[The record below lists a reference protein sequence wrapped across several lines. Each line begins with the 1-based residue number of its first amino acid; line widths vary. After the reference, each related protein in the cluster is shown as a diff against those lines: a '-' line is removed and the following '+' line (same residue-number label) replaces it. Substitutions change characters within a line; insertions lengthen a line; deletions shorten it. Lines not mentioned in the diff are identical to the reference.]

1 MPMVILPQDKESVDS
16 EISSIALSNDG
27 EFIAWSTYNGLFTI
41 MSKENKEK
49 REVQLNSHGKN
60 IEYVSSGNF
69 VVSQEEGNILCFSK
83 SCEKL
88 WEIASPGGCELMK
101 SAIKGDIIAF
111 IDGTNKL
118 RTINFQ
124 GELLGIFSENELVGM
139 TINENGSA
147 ISCWDDEGNLI
158 VLNRNC
164 SKIFKRPINSEI
176 GERIITA
183 KYTHNGILLVSR
195 ETLDLPEE
203 GEQNEL
209 EFWNPLGQKTG
220 SVGFNSR
227 CIAINVSKDSIW
239 AGLFSGELLLINGEK
254 TNQIWKSEYSI
265 TSLITLNNDILVSS
279 WFYLFRIDKT
289 SGECVWQYE
298 HEGIIDFMVMSDNEE
313 VLALCGNDRNDYTNA
328 APLAL
333 LNPNSTPIW
342 EEESDDDYIEKEPI
356 EVETTDD
363 NNIYNNSNEDL
374 KNLLGDDYNQ
384 YDLKNDSEG
393 STMDDLMAAFNEES
407 PQETEKI
414 ENEDNLSLI
423 EHLLSN
429 DEKRNQPPVCNA
441 GNDQNLEAGDD
452 GSCLVLLDGSSS
464 HDPDGYIRIWNWA
477 SEDGRTLSNGPK
489 IKLRLPIG
497 THRFT
502 LTVTDDDGAMSSDSV
517 SVIIR

>member
-407 PQETEKI
+407 PQEIEKI